1 MRKVN
6 KLIALSIAAS
16 ALSMTAI
23 PALAASEGQALFA
36 QHCQMCHGADG
47 KGAVPGTPNFTK
59 PGGVLSQKDSVL
71 MLRVLDGYKSAGSPM
86 AMPPMKGQVSAKQV
100 HQILLYLHKA
110 FGG

>member
-23 PALAASEGQALFA
+23 PALAASEGQALYA
-36 QHCQMCHGADG
+36 QHCAMCHGADG
-47 KGAVPGTPNFTK
+47 KGAMPGVGDFTK
-59 PGGVLSQKDSVL
+59 HGGVLSESDVVL
-71 MLRVLDGYKSAGSPM
+71 MRRTLDGYKSMP
-86 AMPPMKGQVSAKQV
+86 AMKDQLSAKQV
-100 HQILLYLHKA
+100 HQILIYMHKA